1 MESKFLKLIN
11 SSYKGILT
19 EQEPGLG
26 AAAPPPAGGPAP
38 VAPAPIAPPPPGAAP
53 TPAPEE
59 GIEDSDT
66 RSSSDAFLIGL
77 IAKALLINLDDDDRH
92 NVVKYLKNLGKDN
105 AGKIEENLV
114 NMING
119 YDYQNLDSDL
129 DVDFKIPPKRSR
141 KAVKFFNKLIKD
153 YTKD

>member
-1 MESKFLKLIN
+1 MQSKFLKLIN

-19 EQEPGLG
+19 EQGPELG
-26 AAAPPPAGGPAP
+26 GVAPAPAPAP
-38 VAPAPIAPPPPGAAP
+38 VPGGTAPIAPPPPGAAP

-59 GIEDSDT
+59 GIDDSET

-92 NVVKYLKNLGKDN
+92 DVVKYLKNLSKDN

-141 KAVKFFNKLIKD
+141 KAVKFFNKLIKN
-153 YTKD
+153 YTEV